1 MTTIGRRLREERER
15 LGLSQ
20 TAFGA
25 LAGIQKQTQVHYEG
39 DKRRPDGDYLA
50 AVANHDVDVLYVITG
65 RRAPV
70 PSASAAR
77 GDDSAHWKS
86 LLDPSQSSAGFLRTA
101 AAFLARDVEPAWMK
115 GRAESEKGGTHS
127 GGADAAGEHGPA
139 VTNRALL
146 PSRGMTALR
155 PLVLS
160 LPLDDG
166 GGPDFN
172 YQVIPKHLR
181 PASAGY
187 GLEIDSAGDD
197 QPMDLAGDLAFSYD
211 WLRRNLSHTSGQLA
225 SVQVRGDSM
234 ASTLLDGETIM
245 IDQAAARVDVDGIYV
260 LELYGRRV
268 VKRVQHLFDGTL
280 VLISDNPSYQRET
293 IPRDQA
299 RDVRVIGRMVWPRVR

>member
-1 MTTIGRRLREERER
+1 MSTIGGRLREERER

-25 LAGIQKQTQVHYEG
+25 LAGVQKQTQVNYEA

-50 AVANHDVDVLYVITG
+50 AIAAKDVDVQYVITG
-65 RRAPV
+65 RR
-70 PSASAAR
+70 SASR
-77 GDDSAHWKS
+77 SASPSSGSSPSPGATWPFTPKS
-86 LLDPSQSSAGFLRTA
+86 SRVLGLLPGAVAYMTA
-101 AAFLARDVEPAWMK
+101 EDAPAWLVSGSDK
-115 GRAESEKGGTHS
+115 SGTHS
-127 GGADAAGEHGPA
+127 GGESGAPEDGPP
-139 VTNRALL
+139 VSIRALL
-146 PSRGMTALR
+146 PHTGVTALR

-160 LPLDDG
+160 VPLGDG
-166 GGPDFN
+166 GDEQDLN

-187 GLEIDSAGDD
+187 GKEVGPSD
-197 QPMDLAGDLAFSYD
+197 QPIDLAGDFAFSYD
-211 WLRRNLSHTSGQLA
+211 WLRKNLGHTSGQLA

-234 ASTLLDGETIM
+234 SSTLLDGDTIM
-245 IDQAAARVDVDGIYV
+245 IDQAAERVDVDGIYV